1 MKLLK
6 KKQKQLQ
13 QIFNEKD
20 AICKTKNSYI
30 LVTFLLITIAM
41 LIAINSC
48 YLINYKAKQK
58 DLLPSYVTNNELKQV
73 LY

>member
-13 QIFNEKD
+13 EIFNEKD
-20 AICKTKNSYI
+20 VICKTKNSYI
-30 LVTFLLITIAM
+30 LVTFLLITIAI

-48 YLINYKAKQK
+48 YLIKYKAKQK